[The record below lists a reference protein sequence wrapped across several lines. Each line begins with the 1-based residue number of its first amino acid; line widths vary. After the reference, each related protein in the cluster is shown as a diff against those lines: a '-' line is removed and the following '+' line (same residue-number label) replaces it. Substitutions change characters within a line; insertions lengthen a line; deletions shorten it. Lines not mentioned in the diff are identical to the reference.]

1 MAIFVI
7 TMRGYFVVAPSSSKS
22 TLFVLNP
29 ILIVGVLYGKIYDGR
44 KLRFFFANTRMCV
57 LTYFQKYMGKCN
69 FVAFRALTYRS
80 TKKAYPI
87 STRY

>member
-44 KLRFFFANTRMCV
+44 KLRFFFANTIIPE
-57 LTYFQKYMGKCN
+57 
-69 FVAFRALTYRS
+69 FRYSFLG
-80 TKKAYPI
+80 I
-87 STRY
+87 SCS